1 MKKILLPLV
10 LAATTL
16 FFLSSCEEKHDQVPS
31 GTYSGNIKEVEAA
44 KSEIYVK
51 TDDGKTLELYFSN
64 ATKLTQNGQTVP
76 FSTLKEGQ
84 KVSVQVNNVGGS
96 LDPIAVDIK
105 E

>member
-1 MKKILLPLV
+1 MKKFLVPLFIM
-10 LAATTL
+10 LATL
-16 FFLSSCEEKHDQVPS
+16 FTLNSCEEKHDEVPS
-31 GTYSGNIKEVEAA
+31 GTYSGNIEKVEPS

-64 ATKLTQNGQTVP
+64 ATQLTQNGQTVP
-76 FSTLKEGQ
+76 FSALKEGQ

-96 LDPIAVDIK
+96 LDPIAVDIQ